1 MAKTRQTTYASDGG
15 AVFKIRIGEDL
26 YTALTTK
33 SGGTVTQN
41 SYVKI
46 SKTNREF
53 GLRPRLAVLSR
64 TAGTAPDQ
72 FVKYKRIPAL
82 TADDFAGQLAI
93 GQTITIGGTAWTVV
107 DNLQEDK

>member
-1 MAKTRQTTYASDGG
+1 MAKTVQTTYAADGG
-15 AVFKIRIGEDL
+15 AVFKIRIGQDT

-64 TAGTAPDQ
+64 QVGTGADAV
-72 FVKYKRIPAL
+72 VKYKRVPAL
-82 TADDFAGQLAI
+82 TADDFAGQLKI
-93 GQTITIGGTAWTVV
+93 GGTITIGTTVWTVT
-107 DNLQEDK
+107 DNLAEDK